1 MDMRKTNPFHRRPLP
16 LEMISRFV
24 SRFVGIALIAGVLS
38 ACVTKSVNDVALG
51 DAGQAFKVK
60 FGTVLAV
67 KQVNIRSNPEIGAGA
82 GLLVGSAAGAGYGRT
97 ETAALEGAIAG
108 ALVGAVAQH
117 SYETGNGYEYTIAF
131 ADGST
136 EVIDQAQAAED
147 PVFKPGAAVM
157 VQYGA
162 TRNRVLPADHLPT
175 NVAMPK
181 SVRVAGAPKPTR
193 HLGVTSCQKM
203 PSGAGERKT
212 CTEE

>member
-1 MDMRKTNPFHRRPLP
+1 MIHNQIRIGLLAACLIALP
-16 LEMISRFV
+16 L
-24 SRFVGIALIAGVLS
+24 G
-38 ACVTKSVNDVALG
+38 ACVNRSVNDVALG

-67 KQVNIRSNPEIGAGA
+67 KQVNIRSDPSIGTSG
-82 GLLVGSAAGAGYGRT
+82 GLLLGGAAGAGYGRS

-108 ALVGAVAQH
+108 ALAGAVAQQI
-117 SYETGNGYEYTIAF
+117 YETGNGYEYTIAF
-131 ADGST
+131 TDGST
-136 EVIDQAQAAED
+136 EVIDQRQAAED

-162 TRNRVLPADHLPT
+162 TRNRVLPADNLPT

-181 SVRVAGAPKPTR
+181 SVTVAGAPKPTR
-193 HLGVTSCQKM
+193 HLGVTTCQKM
-203 PSGAGERKT
+203 PLGNGERKT